1 MKNDIRFLVT
11 KACNY
16 DCYFCHSEGVGDVI
30 RRHQLSVEDY
40 ITLYEV
46 YSNLEKWN
54 GVTLSG
60 GEPLLFKD
68 FDVLVEEL
76 HKKGANITVVTN
88 GSLLHLH
95 LPAMKYV
102 KRINVS
108 IHTLNP
114 MLYSQITNREERK
127 LFIVKENLKII
138 RNFYPEIEIRLNV
151 TPCKNQNW
159 NMQELQNLIAFAEEI
174 KASIKCTELFPN
186 TLEDCVRIET
196 LREEL
201 QNLGYTYKATESRTE
216 CFVKAEREIYLTQCT
231 CSKAILFDNPVAYC
245 RANHDLYV
253 NYNATFSLCRLGKE
267 SIDFW
272 EEIEERNLD
281 VLEMKMRLAKIRVSK
296 EACQQHLRCVY
307 F

>member
-40 ITLYEV
+40 VILYDV
-46 YSNLEKWN
+46 YSKLENWN

-60 GEPLLFKD
+60 GEPLLFKG
-68 FDVLVEEL
+68 FDNLVEKL
-76 HKKGANITVVTN
+76 NSKGANITVVTN

-95 LPAMKYV
+95 LPSMKYV
-102 KRINVS
+102 RRINVS

-114 MLYSQITNREERK
+114 VMYSQITNREERK
-127 LFIVKENLKII
+127 LFTVKENLKII
-138 RNFYPEIEIRLNV
+138 RCFYPEIEIRLNV
-151 TPCKNQNW
+151 TPCQNQNW
-159 NMQELQNLIAFAEEI
+159 CMQELQDLISFAEEI
-174 KASIKCTELFPN
+174 NASIKCTELFPN
-186 TLEDCVRIET
+186 NREDCVKIET

-216 CFVKAEREIYLTQCT
+216 CFIKAEREVYLTQCT
-231 CSKAILFDNPVAYC
+231 CSKAILFDNPVSYC

-253 NYNATFSLCRLGKE
+253 NYNATFPLCRLGTE

-272 EEIEERNLD
+272 EEIQEKQLD
-281 VLEMKMRLAKIRVSK
+281 ILEMKMKLAKLRVSK

>member
-174 KASIKCTELFPN
+174 K
-186 TLEDCVRIET
+186 
-196 LREEL
+196 
-201 QNLGYTYKATESRTE
+201 
-216 CFVKAEREIYLTQCT
+216 
-231 CSKAILFDNPVAYC
+231 
-245 RANHDLYV
+245 
-253 NYNATFSLCRLGKE
+253 FSSL
-267 SIDFW
+267 
-272 EEIEERNLD
+272 
-281 VLEMKMRLAKIRVSK
+281 
-296 EACQQHLRCVY
+296 
-307 F
+307 

>member
-40 ITLYEV
+40 ITLYKIH
-46 YSNLEKWN
+46 SNLEEWN

-68 FDVLVEEL
+68 FDVLVERLYKE
-76 HKKGANITVVTN
+76 GADITVVTN
-88 GSLLHLH
+88 GSLLQLH

-108 IHTLNP
+108 IHTMNP
-114 MLYSQITNREERK
+114 TVYSQITNGEERK
-127 LFIVKENLKII
+127 LLIVKENLKII
-138 RNFYPEIEIRLNV
+138 RNLYPEMEIRLNV

-159 NMQELQNLIAFAEEI
+159 NMQELQNLITFAEEV

-186 TLEDCVRIET
+186 NLEDCVKIET
-196 LREEL
+196 LRKEL
-201 QNLGYTYKATESRTE
+201 QKLGYTYKPTESRTE
-216 CFVKAEREIYLTQCT
+216 CFTKAEREIYLTQCT
-231 CSKAILFDNPVAYC
+231 CSKAILLDNPVAYC

-253 NYNATFSLCRLGKE
+253 NYNATFRLCRLGIE

-272 EEIEERNLD
+272 EEIKEKNLNI
-281 VLEMKMRLAKIRVSK
+281 LEMKMIIAKLRVSK
-296 EACQQHLRCVY
+296 ETCQQHLRCVY